1 MPERHHPKGTEEYEK
16 EKEKIAP
23 ELVFRHM
30 NVDID
35 DAVSR
40 SIWDLKCACALEASP
55 SMMSAF
61 DFASRAVCMCVCAL
75 PTFSSHMMTEN
86 CMHLATH
93 GSRHTPLVR

>member
-40 SIWDLKCACALEASP
+40 SIWDFKCACALEASP

-61 DFASRAVCMCVCAL
+61 DFASRAVCICVYAFDIL
-75 PTFSSHMMTEN
+75 FSYDDGKLH
-86 CMHLATH
+86 A
-93 GSRHTPLVR
+93 SRHSRQ